1 MLVTTKTSVRLAPS
15 VVPVMATSETT
26 PSVADRARRKIA
38 RRILPF
44 VFLLYIV
51 SYLDRANVAFAKLS
65 MTAELGFSEA
75 VFGFGA
81 GIFFIGYLFLEIPGA
96 LIVER
101 WSARRWIARIL
112 ISWGICATLM
122 GFIRTPFH
130 YYSARFLLGLAEAGF
145 FPGIIVYLTHWFT
158 SRDRAR
164 AMAGFLVGVPGSL
177 LFGAPISS
185 FLLRLHWFGMSG
197 WRWVFILEGAPAVIF
212 GVITWFYLTD
222 YPQNAS
228 WLSPAERDWV
238 AGELSEERRHKQ
250 LTGHVSVWQAL
261 RQRNVLFLALA
272 LCLANVQSYAFI
284 FWLPTT
290 IHRVSNLSISSSTM
304 WSAVPFLVG
313 LVSLI
318 VSGRMSDRAGERKL
332 HAAIPLMLS
341 ATFFALSA
349 VPGQSAPLVLVWLCL
364 TTAAGYA
371 FSAPFWVLPT
381 LTLGESAAAAS
392 IGLINLIGNM
402 GGFIGPSAVG
412 YVLTRTHS
420 YPLGMMILAVGGM
433 MGGLVLLAVRVPHQ
447 PSGIACRSDAAVSRT
462 AVN

>member
-1 MLVTTKTSVRLAPS
+1 
-15 VVPVMATSETT
+15 MANIETT
-26 PSVADRARRKIA
+26 SPVTDRARQKIA

-44 VFLLYIV
+44 VFILYII

-122 GFIRTPFH
+122 GFIKTPSHF
-130 YYSARFLLGLAEAGF
+130 YAARFLLGLAEAGF

-158 SRDRAR
+158 GRDRAR
-164 AMAGFLVGVPGSL
+164 AMAGFIIGVPVSL
-177 LFGAPISS
+177 MFGAPISS
-185 FLLRLHWFGMSG
+185 LFLRLHWFGLSG

-212 GVITWFYLTD
+212 GIITWFYLTD
-222 YPQNAS
+222 HPRDAT
-228 WLSPAERDWV
+228 WLQPDEREWI
-238 AGELSEERRHKQ
+238 ANELEEERRRKRMI
-250 LTGHVSVWQAL
+250 GHVSVWQGL

-272 LCLANVQSYAFI
+272 LCLANVEGYAFV

-290 IHRVSNLSISSSTM
+290 IHRVSGLSVISSTM
-304 WSAVPFLVG
+304 WSALPFIVG
-313 LVSLI
+313 LIAMV
-318 VSGRMSDRAGERKL
+318 VSGRRSDRAGERRL
-332 HAAIPLMLS
+332 HAAIPLMLA
-341 ATFFALSA
+341 ATFFTLSA
-349 VPGQSAPLVLVWLCL
+349 VPGQSFPMVLTWLCL
-364 TTAAGYA
+364 TTACGYS
-371 FSAPFWVLPT
+371 FPAPFWVLPT

-392 IGLINLIGNM
+392 IGLINLIGNL

-412 YVLTRTHS
+412 YVLARTHS
-420 YPLGMMILAVGGM
+420 YPLGMMILALGAM
-433 MGGLVLLAVRVPHQ
+433 LGGLVLLAVRVQPQ
-447 PSGIACRSDAAVSRT
+447 PSQDTVSTCRADSA
-462 AVN
+462 